1 MNITI
6 DELLRII
13 GALYVELQMLRTEN
27 ARLKAVVTE
36 PSRKHPDDIVS

>member
-13 GALYVELQMLRTEN
+13 GALYVELQMLRAEN
-27 ARLKAVVTE
+27 ARLKAAMIDKKPE
-36 PSRKHPDDIVS
+36 